1 MPHLVVKKADGSLLF
16 DTNNITYGLVK
27 SGYMT
32 YQQAWTRKTLRS
44 AQLDPSDGANWFPS
58 NIQTS
63 LSFADGL
70 WGFTVTN
77 AISPIV
83 FIVGSGT
90 LNGSSVSGSSIT
102 FFYSN
107 ADANTKYYCFDLV
120 SDNIAGS
127 PYLKTFNSAGR
138 ITFNS
143 LQPPLNIAGS
153 YQAPVPGS
161 LDQYG
166 RYGTCYA
173 GGSNRVRQAFYNSGG
188 ITYVG
193 QVDSYIDIPL
203 TAGVEYAV
211 YLPWSRGGGI
221 GDFMSGGTGTFLVY
235 SVLEG
240 AYGRVGGISF
250 MMGASAATTQSTPN
264 NQGWSLYASF
274 FNIPTDRYPVAL
286 YITTTNLPFP
296 FG

>member
-1 MPHLVVKKADGSLLF
+1 MPHLVVKKEDGSLLF

-32 YQQAWTRKTLRS
+32 YQQAWTRRTLRS

-107 ADANTKYYCFDLV
+107 ADTNTKYYCFDLV
-120 SDNIAGS
+120 SDNITGS

-193 QVDSYIDIPL
+193 KVDSYIDIPL